1 MKGMSGRSPF
11 EVRAEDIELLRG
23 HWQVLTSRYTDDS
36 PARDA
41 AFNSIVHYYSTENRA
56 YHNLSHIKA
65 LIHLYDEFKRDAGY
79 DPILFAIWFH
89 DIIYDTRRNDNE
101 NISADF
107 AREAL
112 GTLVVP
118 AGIVCEVDLMIRA
131 TKHHGGGHLTA
142 DGELFLDLDI
152 SILGAS
158 PDLYQQYSDA
168 IRKEYNWVPW
178 STYRQARSAI
188 LRNFLQRQRIFFT
201 DQIEA
206 RFGHGARRNLEQEL
220 KELAD

>member
-1 MKGMSGRSPF
+1 MSGGSPF

-23 HWQVLTSRYTDDS
+23 HWHGLTCKYADGG
-36 PARDA
+36 PARDT
-41 AFNSIVHYYSTENRA
+41 AFRSIVRSYCAEGRA
-56 YHNLSHIKA
+56 YHNLSHVKA

-101 NISADF
+101 DISADF

-112 GTLVVP
+112 GTLGVP
-118 AGIVCEVDLMIRA
+118 SGIVSEVGLMIRA
-131 TKHHGGGHLTA
+131 TKYHSSEHLSA
-142 DGELFLDLDI
+142 DGELFLDLDV

-158 PDLYQQYSDA
+158 PELYHEYSDA
-168 IRKEYNWVPW
+168 IRREYDWVPW
-178 STYRQARSAI
+178 PIYRQAGRGI

-201 DQIEA
+201 DQISS
-206 RFGHGARRNLEQEL
+206 RFGDQARTNLKNEL
-220 KELAD
+220 NGLNELAE

>member
-1 MKGMSGRSPF
+1 MTERSPF
-11 EVRAEDIELLRG
+11 DVRAEDIDLLKG
-23 HWQVLTSRYTDDS
+23 HWKALTSTYTDD
-36 PARDA
+36 PLARVA
-41 AFNSIVHYYSTENRA
+41 AFGSIVQHYSTENRA

-65 LIHLYDEFKRDAGY
+65 LIYLYDEFKRHFSNDNNA
-79 DPILFAIWFH
+79 ILFAIWYH

-101 NISADF
+101 DCSASF
-107 AREAL
+107 ARDAL
-112 GTLVVP
+112 GTLGVP
-118 AGIVCEVDLMIRA
+118 SGIVCEVDLMIRA
-131 TKHHGGGHLTA
+131 TEHHSGDHLSA

-158 PDLYQQYSDA
+158 PELYHGYSNA

-178 STYRQARSAI
+178 SIYRQARSAI

-201 DQIEA
+201 DQINA
-206 RFGHGARRNLEQEL
+206 RLDHQARRNLEQEL